1 MTIFAQLTPIR
12 CARYIRF
19 SLPPDIAHV
28 QRNTEVR
35 KLNIAMLRCEY
46 IGCLQVTVDYV
57 ITMQVIQTFQD
68 LHNVSGNELL
78 VKFPERF
85 QNLTKRSVLGVPEA
99 QLDLEGGDIIYKR
112 THSRIMFNVSAS
124 LSIPSYLTMLGCERL
139 FTTSTSRISCLISF
153 SESPA
158 KLMRFTATI

>member
-85 QNLTKRSVLGVPEA
+85 QNLTKRTVLGVPA
-99 QLDLEGGDIIYKR
+99 HCG
-112 THSRIMFNVSAS
+112 SVSAS
-124 LSIPSYLTMLGCERL
+124 SKVSRNREDVLKNDTKEVGVPTHSFVLDDTRVIEPLQELHLAHELSDLVLR
-139 FTTSTSRISCLISF
+139 
-153 SESPA
+153 
-158 KLMRFTATI
+158 